1 MRMKRRKTASSS
13 RARKGFDMRKPI
25 AWWLLYTVLA
35 VPVCGVGFSPAA
47 LSQARQ
53 DPYVRYG
60 GDREDSD
67 PDSAI
72 KTLTGQVVDKQ
83 GQGLTQAVV
92 HMKNKKTLAVKTHI
106 ADDKGSFRI
115 VGLDRD
121 TDYAV
126 HAEYR
131 GKSSSSRTVSSF
143 DDRSEIYLVLE
154 IDDTKQ

>member
-1 MRMKRRKTASSS
+1 
-13 RARKGFDMRKPI
+13 MRKPI

-35 VPVCGVGFSPAA
+35 VLACGVGFSPAA

-83 GQGLTQAVV
+83 GQGLAQAVV

-106 ADDKGSFRI
+106 ADDNGSFRI
-115 VGLDRD
+115 VGLNRD

-131 GKSSSSRTVSSF
+131 GKASSPRTVSSF
-143 DDRSEIYLVLE
+143 DDRSEVYVVLE
-154 IDDTKQ
+154 IDASK